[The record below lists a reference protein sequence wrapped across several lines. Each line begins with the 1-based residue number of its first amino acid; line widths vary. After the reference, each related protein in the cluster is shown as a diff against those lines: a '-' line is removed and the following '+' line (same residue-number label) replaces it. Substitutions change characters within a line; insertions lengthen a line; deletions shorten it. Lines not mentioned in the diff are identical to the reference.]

1 MASLASFVNR
11 FVGINE
17 LAEVRP
23 AIWTRADTCR
33 LRPIANEDVFLFV
46 KRIDNSA
53 VVRAADPLAR
63 RARSRSVATGFVAAM
78 LVIAGLLPSAY
89 NTMAGFTVQ
98 NLEQE
103 QNKLKQER
111 AALDLDEAKMLN
123 PARLEQLAKSL
134 KMIEPIAQQV
144 QYLDSKAKDDARNRL
159 PLTGP
164 EATAHEPD
172 ATGP

>member
-23 AIWTRADTCR
+23 AVWTRADTCR

-53 VVRAADPLAR
+53 VVRAANPLAR
-63 RARSRSVATGFVAAM
+63 RARSRSVATGFAAAM

-111 AALDLDEAKMLN
+111 AALDLDEAKLLN

-134 KMIEPIAQQV
+134 KMIEPVPQQV

-164 EATAHEPD
+164 EATAH
-172 ATGP
+172 

>member
-11 FVGINE
+11 FVGVSE
-17 LAEVRP
+17 LAEVGP
-23 AIWTRADTCR
+23 AVWTRADSCR
-33 LRPIANEDVFLFV
+33 LRPIASEDVFLFV
-46 KRIDNSA
+46 KRIDNAA

-78 LVIAGLLPSAY
+78 LVIAGLLPAAY

-111 AALDLDEAKMLN
+111 AALDLDEAKLLN
-123 PARLEQLAKSL
+123 PARLAQLAKSL
-134 KMIEPIAQQV
+134 KMIEPIPQQL
-144 QYLDSKAKDDARNRL
+144 QYLEGTAKNDAANRL
-159 PLTGP
+159 PLSGGS
-164 EATAHEPD
+164 ESVR
-172 ATGP
+172 

>member
-11 FVGINE
+11 FVGISE

-23 AIWTRADTCR
+23 AVWTRADTSR

-46 KRIDNSA
+46 KRIENSA

-63 RARSRSVATGFVAAM
+63 RARSRSVATGFIAAM

-89 NTMAGFTVQ
+89 NTMAGFNVQ
-98 NLEQE
+98 SLEQE
-103 QNKLKQER
+103 QTKLKQER
-111 AALDLDEAKMLN
+111 AALDLDEAKLLN
-123 PARLEQLAKSL
+123 PARLAQLAKSL
-134 KMIEPIAQQV
+134 KMMEPVPQQL

-159 PLTGP
+159 PLAGS
-164 EATAHEPD
+164 EASAH
-172 ATGP
+172 

>member
-11 FVGINE
+11 FVGVSE

-23 AIWTRADTCR
+23 AVWTRADSCR

-46 KRIDNSA
+46 KRIDNTA

-78 LVIAGLLPSAY
+78 LVIAGLVPSAY
-89 NTMAGFTVQ
+89 NTMAGFTMQ

-103 QNKLKQER
+103 QEKLKQER
-111 AALDLDEAKMLN
+111 AALDLDEAKLLK
-123 PARLEQLAKSL
+123 PARLVQLAKSL
-134 KMIEPIAQQV
+134 KMMEPVPQQV
-144 QYLDSKAKDDARNRL
+144 QYLDSKAKNDARNRL
-159 PLTGP
+159 PGASQ
-164 EATAHEPD
+164 EIGAR
-172 ATGP
+172 

>member
-23 AIWTRADTCR
+23 AVWTRADTCR

-123 PARLEQLAKSL
+123 PVRLEQLAKSL
-134 KMIEPIAQQV
+134 KMVEPVPQQV

-159 PLTGP
+159 PLSGP
-164 EATAHEPD
+164 EASAH
-172 ATGP
+172 

>member
-1 MASLASFVNR
+1 MATLASFVNR
-11 FVGINE
+11 FVGISE

-23 AIWTRADTCR
+23 AVWTQADSCR
-33 LRPIANEDVFLFV
+33 LRPIASEDVFLFV
-46 KRIDNSA
+46 KRIDNGA

-63 RARSRSVATGFVAAM
+63 RARSRSVATGFVAAV

-111 AALDLDEAKMLN
+111 TALDLDEAKLLN
-123 PARLEQLAKSL
+123 PARLAQLAKSL
-134 KMIEPIAQQV
+134 KMMEPVPQQV
-144 QYLDSKAKDDARNRL
+144 QYLEGTAKNDATNRL
-159 PLTGP
+159 PLRGGSETVR
-164 EATAHEPD
+164 
-172 ATGP
+172 

>member
-23 AIWTRADTCR
+23 AVWTRADTCR

-111 AALDLDEAKMLN
+111 AALDLDEAKLLN

-164 EATAHEPD
+164 EATAH
-172 ATGP
+172 

>member
-23 AIWTRADTCR
+23 AVWTRADTCR

-103 QNKLKQER
+103 QNKLKQAR
-111 AALDLDEAKMLN
+111 AALDLDEAKLLN

-134 KMIEPIAQQV
+134 KMMEPIPQQV
-144 QYLDSKAKDDARNRL
+144 QYLDGKAKDDARNRL
-159 PLTGP
+159 PLSGP
-164 EATAHEPD
+164 EASAR
-172 ATGP
+172 

>member
-23 AIWTRADTCR
+23 AVWTRADTCR

-111 AALDLDEAKMLN
+111 AALDLDEAKLLN

-134 KMIEPIAQQV
+134 KMIEPVRQQV
-144 QYLDSKAKDDARNRL
+144 QYLDGKAKDDARNRL
-159 PLTGP
+159 PLSGP
-164 EATAHEPD
+164 EATAH
-172 ATGP
+172 

>member
-23 AIWTRADTCR
+23 AVWTRADTCR

-111 AALDLDEAKMLN
+111 AALDLDEAKLLN

-134 KMIEPIAQQV
+134 KMMEPIPQQV
-144 QYLDSKAKDDARNRL
+144 QYLDGKAKDDARNRL
-159 PLTGP
+159 PLSGP
-164 EATAHEPD
+164 EANAR
-172 ATGP
+172 

>member
-1 MASLASFVNR
+1 MASLASLVNR

-23 AIWTRADTCR
+23 AVWTRADTCR

-111 AALDLDEAKMLN
+111 AALDLDEAKLLN

-134 KMIEPIAQQV
+134 KMIEPVPQQV

-159 PLTGP
+159 PWNGP
-164 EATAHEPD
+164 EASAR
-172 ATGP
+172 